1 MMCWPPMPTAP
12 VAVYLVDARDAG
24 HAMIDRELY
33 VPRGWIEDP
42 DRCRLHPP
50 GRRRPRHPP
59 SPGLI
64 SLTCNQVQHLLAT
77 LLARPAEDLS
87 HRLAWSVWR
96 RRHQAR
102 ARTCHYQRQ
111 ANQP

>member
-1 MMCWPPMPTAP
+1 MLAP
-12 VAVYLVDARDAG
+12 AFLVVAAVSERA
-24 HAMIDRELY
+24 HH
-33 VPRGWIEDP
+33 PR
-42 DRCRLHPP
+42 
-50 GRRRPRHPP
+50 P
-59 SPGLI
+59 SGLI
-64 SLTCNQVQHLLAT
+64 GLTGDEVQHLLAT

-111 ANQP
+111 ANRP